1 MRACADP
8 TSLPSIRQR
17 GPAESRSVRKRHPPT
32 GDPLEERPTGTS
44 VTPQANTPNDMDHPV
59 CRNFVDSPKR
69 RFRASSWP
77 GRADPM
83 PDATRRGNRLLS
95 QQRHRRCGQALT
107 AKLTANRSD
116 SHRSTATP
124 ANRRRPFTCADGRQ
138 RTARDE
144 RGRVR
149 SSSVPAWP
157 ALARSSMRR
166 CAAGLESDL
175 WRSRQRLGW
184 SKVAGRNPCHLPS
197 AALTVQAIP
206 SAARTCSN
214 IRFFRRSPAR
224 HGTP

>member
-1 MRACADP
+1 MTWIILFAE
-8 TSLPSIRQR
+8 TLST
-17 GPAESRSVRKRHPPT
+17 GPNVA
-32 GDPLEERPTGTS
+32 
-44 VTPQANTPNDMDHPV
+44 
-59 CRNFVDSPKR
+59 
-69 RFRASSWP
+69 FRASSWP

-83 PDATRRGNRLLS
+83 PDATRRRNRLLS